1 MSPRLLIHNLVD
13 PPLDVVQVLLNAF
26 PLSCLDMEAF
36 FTACQF
42 AHPHTSRR
50 SRESNAIYQD
60 DGADFDTD
68 DVGEVV
74 RLVMHETIRI
84 RRLNNI
90 DWGMVAFL
98 GDARISP
105 SHAKLLL
112 QHFPEALNDSNHGTF
127 EVSPLD
133 RMASGYF
140 IHGETTAWVEKLRIA
155 LRVAAYVRL
164 RRNQR
169 EQDPTLPKEITI
181 PRFFFSTESL
191 VFRRRGSTLTGNA
204 AANSSQ
210 TFYPYHELIRL
221 LISPNFQ
228 GTRFGKDGF
237 MKTLIACT
245 ESEPDAFLRMDNE
258 GNLPIHVA
266 LQSTC
271 ETSLGIDGERR
282 LIKYL
287 LNLDPCTSLRLEG
300 SEICGGQKRLPLR
313 LSIMNGWPVF
323 DLIITAAL
331 SCGSWKTLNHECNIV
346 WNRPL
351 LHDAL
356 NGPYHPQFGL
366 HFVREMTKYIIAK
379 TIRHRHPT
387 GQKNIRSLTNLVDDD
402 GRTALHVALASKWP
416 VYDLIAQAFPSLSLE
431 CRDPCGFFPFQIAA
445 CNFAD
450 CSQNEA
456 PVAKAQDPVKI
467 GAVELSRTDSVIRS
481 EEQNELIELSM
492 LFEIMRECPHCVVCS
507 PNELNYDDAAG
518 PGPRKKRRFAP
529 SSIVI

>member
-1 MSPRLLIHNLVD
+1 MSPRLFYHCLVD

-50 SRESNAIYQD
+50 SEGSNALYQD
-60 DGADFDTD
+60 DGADFDSD
-68 DVGEVV
+68 DVGDVI

-140 IHGETTAWVEKLRIA
+140 IHGESTAWVEKLRIA

-164 RRNQR
+164 RRYQI
-169 EQDPTLPKEITI
+169 EQDPTLPREITM
-181 PRFFFSTESL
+181 PSFFFSTECHEL
-191 VFRRRGSTLTGNA
+191 RRRGSVLNGK
-204 AANSSQ
+204 NSSQ
-210 TFYPYHELIRL
+210 AFYPYHELIRL
-221 LISPNFQ
+221 IISPKFQ

-266 LQSTC
+266 LRSTC
-271 ETSLGIDGERR
+271 ETVLGVDGERR
-282 LIKYL
+282 VIKYL

-300 SEICGGQKRLPLR
+300 SEGPGGQKRLPLR
-313 LSIMNGWPVF
+313 LSIQNGWPVF

-331 SCGSWKTLNHECNIV
+331 ACGSWKTSNNECNIV
-346 WNRPL
+346 LNRPL

-356 NGPYHPQFGL
+356 NGPYHPQFGIY
-366 HFVREMTKYIIAK
+366 FAREMTKYIIAK
-379 TIRHRHPT
+379 VIRHHHPR
-387 GQKNIRSLTNLVDDD
+387 GQKNIMCSLTNLVDDD

-450 CSQNEA
+450 CTRNEA
-456 PVAKAQDPVKI
+456 LVAKAQDPVTS
-467 GAVELSRTDSVIRS
+467 GTVELLRTDSVIRS
-481 EEQNELIELSM
+481 EEQNELVELSM

-507 PNELNYDDAAG
+507 PSELNDDDAAG
-518 PGPRKKRRFAP
+518 PGPTKKSRYKL
-529 SSIVI
+529 